1 MSQQSPICRYASIL
15 VSVDATP
22 MCDARIKL
30 AADLSRRSEG
40 RLIGCAAQP
49 IVAPLYFE
57 AVGAGVATFTEIEE
71 LRVADDLAKAKGR
84 FSGIVG
90 GLSEVEWRQ
99 NVGLI
104 TDFLVQQAREA
115 DLVVANRLFEN
126 DDLSPELD
134 VDAGDLL
141 MRAGRPI
148 LFVPP
153 GIDRL
158 SAERIIIG
166 WNDTREARRA
176 IADSMPL
183 LLRAS
188 EVTVLSIGNADWG
201 ASNVAGY
208 LACHGIAAL
217 AVEQKASQDD
227 PAEDLLRFAQTHGAD
242 LIVCGGYG
250 HSRVREWILS
260 GVTLSLLDRA
270 PLCCLMTH

>member
-22 MCDARIKL
+22 MCEGRIKL
-30 AADLSRRSEG
+30 AVDLSRRFEG

-57 AVGAGVATFTEIEE
+57 AVGTGVATFTEIEE

-84 FSGIVG
+84 FFRIAGEG
-90 GLSEVEWRQ
+90 SEVEWRQ
-99 NVGLI
+99 NVCLI
-104 TDFLVQQAREA
+104 TDFVVQQAREA
-115 DLVVANRLFEN
+115 DIVIASRPSEN
-126 DDLSPELD
+126 ENLSPELD
-134 VDAGDLL
+134 VDADDLL

-158 SAERIIIG
+158 SADRIIIG

-176 IADSMPL
+176 IADSLPL

-188 EVTVLSIGNADWG
+188 EVTVLSIGNENCG
-201 ASNVAGY
+201 ASNVASY
-208 LACHGIAAL
+208 LACHGVAVL
-217 AVEQKASQDD
+217 AVEQKSQDG
-227 PAEDLLRFAQTHGAD
+227 PAEELVRFAQARGAD

-250 HSRVREWILS
+250 HSRAREWILS
-260 GVTLSLLDRA
+260 GVTLNLLDQTT
-270 PLCCLMTH
+270 LCCLMTH